1 MLVYLIWGLYLGQTL
16 LFEARNFEFCSNF
29 HASRYT
35 ILLRKLSKHYPIF
48 GKLYLRWPDQFW
60 QHDIGT
66 STSHTFFKGR
76 MLACHYNI
84 VHSEKENSA
93 PINSCRTVC
102 RFTYYLKG
110 WKSIYSCDKNFLL
123 HPGFLQD
130 CSLRNLSPL
139 SAYT

>member
-1 MLVYLIWGLYLGQTL
+1 MQETNQSISIWLFKYILHKILEIFWQILHSEKMLVYLIWGLYLGQTL

-66 STSHTFFKGR
+66 SMSHTFFKGR
-76 MLACHYNI
+76 MLACHYHI

-93 PINSCRTVC
+93 SINSCKTVC
-102 RFTYYLKG
+102 RFTY
-110 WKSIYSCDKNFLL
+110 
-123 HPGFLQD
+123 
-130 CSLRNLSPL
+130 
-139 SAYT
+139 